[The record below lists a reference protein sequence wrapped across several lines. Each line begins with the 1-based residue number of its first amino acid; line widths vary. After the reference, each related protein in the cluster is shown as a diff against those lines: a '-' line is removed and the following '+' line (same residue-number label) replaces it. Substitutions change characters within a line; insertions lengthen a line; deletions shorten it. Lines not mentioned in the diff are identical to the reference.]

1 MKDMNMIYLD
11 NSATTQLCKTAKEKM
26 LEAMECYGNPSSKHK
41 EGIEAKKLV
50 DKARES
56 VKRLFYMNGASPDK
70 LIFTSCGTESN
81 NMALYGGVYSKKRRV
96 GDRIITTNSEHPSVD
111 ATLKALEED
120 GFEVIRLKT
129 QGGVL
134 DFEEFKSYLNDRVIL
149 VSLMMVNN
157 ETGAVYDVAKFFSE
171 AKKKNPDIITHC
183 DAVQGFLKIPFSPK
197 KLCADL
203 ISVSSHKIHGPK
215 GVGGLYIS
223 ADIIKRRLISP
234 HMCGGGQEGGLR
246 SGTENVIGICGFGGA
261 CDEGYRNFRESI
273 EKMTMLRDLCRELAT
288 EAGARVNLPAGQCA
302 PHIVSLTLPSIKSET
317 MLNFLSSKNICV
329 SAGSAC
335 SSHSKNISSSLIGF
349 GISEKDADS
358 TIRVSIS
365 EFNEREDIEEFS
377 RALKEGIDSLVKI
390 K

>member
-1 MKDMNMIYLD
+1 MSMIYLD
-11 NSATTQLCKTAKEKM
+11 NSATTELCATAKERM
-26 LEAMECYGNPSSKHK
+26 LEAMERYGNPSSKHK
-41 EGIEAKKLV
+41 EGIEAKRLL
-50 DKARES
+50 DRARDS
-56 VKRLFYMNGASPDK
+56 VKRLLYMNGASPDK
-70 LIFTSCGTESN
+70 LVFTSCGTESN
-81 NMALYGGVYSKKRRV
+81 NMAILGSVYAKKRKL

-111 ATLKALEED
+111 ATLKRLEGE

-129 QGGVL
+129 FGGVL

-171 AKKKNPDIITHC
+171 AKKKNPDIVTHC
-183 DAVQGFLKIPFSPK
+183 DAVQGFLKIPFNPK
-197 KLCADL
+197 KLGADL
-203 ISVSSHKIHGPK
+203 ISISSHKIHGPK

-223 ADIIKRRLISP
+223 AQTIKRRLISP
-234 HMCGGGQEGGLR
+234 HMCGGGQEEGLR

-261 CDEGYRNFRESI
+261 CEEGYKNFRDSI
-273 EKMTMLRDLCRELAT
+273 EKMTSLRDLCRSLVT
-288 EAGARVNLPAGQCA
+288 DAGARVNLPNGECA
-302 PHIVSLTLPSIKSET
+302 PHIVSITLPQIKSET

-335 SSHSKNISSSLIGF
+335 SSHSRNISSSLIGF

-365 EFNEREDIEEFS
+365 EFNTDTDIIDFAS
-377 RALKEGIDSLVKI
+377 ALKDGISSLVRI

>member
-1 MKDMNMIYLD
+1 MSMIYLD
-11 NSATTQLCKTAKEKM
+11 NSATTELCAAAKERM
-26 LEAMECYGNPSSKHK
+26 LEAMEHYGNPSSKHK
-41 EGIEAKKLV
+41 EGIEAKKLT
-50 DKARES
+50 DRARES
-56 VKRLFYMNGASPDK
+56 VKRLLCMNGASPDK
-70 LIFTSCGTESN
+70 LVFTSCGTESN
-81 NMALYGGVYSKKRRV
+81 NMAILGSVYAKKRKA

-111 ATLKALEED
+111 ATLKCLEGE

-129 QGGVL
+129 VGGAL
-134 DFEEFKSYLNDRVIL
+134 DFEEFKGYLNDRVIL

-171 AKKKNPDIITHC
+171 AKKKNPDIVTHC
-183 DAVQGFLKIPFSPK
+183 DAVQGFLKIPFNPK
-197 KLCADL
+197 KLGADL
-203 ISVSSHKIHGPK
+203 ISISSHKIHGPK

-223 ADIIKRRLISP
+223 AQIIKRRLISP
-234 HMCGGGQEGGLR
+234 HMCGGGQEEGLR

-261 CDEGYRNFRESI
+261 CEEGYKNFRDNVA
-273 EKMTMLRDLCRELAT
+273 KMTELRDICTRLAT
-288 EAGARVNLPAGQCA
+288 DAGGRVNLPAGECA
-302 PHIVSLTLPSIKSET
+302 PHIVSITLPQIKSET

-335 SSHSKNISSSLIGF
+335 SSHSRNISSSLIGF

-365 EFNEREDIEEFS
+365 EFNTQGDIIAFAN
-377 RALKEGIDSLVKI
+377 ALKDGISTLVRI